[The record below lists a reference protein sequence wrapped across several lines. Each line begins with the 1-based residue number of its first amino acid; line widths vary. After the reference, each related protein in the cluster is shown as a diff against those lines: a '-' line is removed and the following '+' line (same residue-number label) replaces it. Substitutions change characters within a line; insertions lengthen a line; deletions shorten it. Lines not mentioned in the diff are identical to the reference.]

1 MDDSA
6 LETEREELLTQHRK
20 EKKELQSKIQSMKK
34 MKVDKKKKKE
44 IQESIAK
51 LEAEID
57 TRHAEELKRFTISE
71 PLGTS
76 TNSGTEPAAVEE
88 VNGLDNKPD
97 HQEEPR
103 SSKAQR
109 RREKKEQDDRERQAR
124 IKEEEAVVL
133 KNSPRI
139 IENNRINE
147 TLRQRN
153 MISFAVPADGD
164 CLYNAINH
172 QLSLLGIGEY
182 SVSDLRNL
190 AAEYI
195 ESNKETM
202 ICYMSHPDTGDML
215 DSAGFTKYC
224 QQLRSTKVWGGEIE
238 IKALSSSLKC
248 PIEIIQANG
257 PSTVHGQLEDASRK
271 LILTYHRH
279 MYRLG
284 EHYNSTKPVP
294 VVEEKHDESE

>member
-1 MDDSA
+1 MSDTVPES
-6 LETEREELLTQHRK
+6 EREDMLAQHRK

-44 IQESIAK
+44 IQDQIASM
-51 LEAEID
+51 EAEMEE
-57 TRHAEELKRFTISE
+57 RHAEELKRLTISSAE
-71 PLGTS
+71 SPEDNG
-76 TNSGTEPAAVEE
+76 AAAE
-88 VNGLDNKPD
+88 VAENGSQSQADQQDEQRL
-97 HQEEPR
+97 
-103 SSKAQR
+103 SKAQR
-109 RREKKEQDDRERQAR
+109 RREKKEQEDRERAAR
-124 IKEEEAVVL
+124 IKEEEAVL
-133 KNSPRI
+133 QKSSPRV

-147 TLRQRN
+147 ILRKRE

-172 QLSLLGIGEY
+172 QLELHGIGSY
-182 SVSDLRNL
+182 SVADLRSL
-190 AAEYI
+190 AADYI
-195 ESNKETM
+195 EENKDSL

-215 DSAGFTKYC
+215 DSAGFDKYC
-224 QQLRSTKVWGGEIE
+224 HQVRSTKAWGGEIE

-248 PIEIIQANG
+248 PIEIVQATG
-257 PSTVHGQLEDASRK
+257 PSTIHGQNEDNAKK

-294 VVEEKHDESE
+294 PPTEED

>member
-1 MDDSA
+1 MSDTVPES
-6 LETEREELLTQHRK
+6 EREEMLAQHRK

-44 IQESIAK
+44 IQDQIASM
-51 LEAEID
+51 EAEMEE
-57 TRHAEELKRFTISE
+57 RHAEELKRLTISSAE
-71 PLGTS
+71 TPEE
-76 TNSGTEPAAVEE
+76 SGAAVEVE
-88 VNGLDNKPD
+88 ENGSEPQPGQ
-97 HQEEPR
+97 QEEQR
-103 SSKAQR
+103 LSKAQR
-109 RREKKEQDDRERQAR
+109 RREKKEQEDRERAAR
-124 IKEEEAVVL
+124 IKEEEAVL
-133 KNSPRI
+133 QKSSPRV

-147 TLRQRN
+147 ILRKRE

-172 QLSLLGIGEY
+172 QLELHGIGSY
-182 SVSDLRNL
+182 SVADLRNL
-190 AAEYI
+190 AADYI
-195 ESNKETM
+195 EENKDNL

-215 DSAGFTKYC
+215 DSAGFDKYC
-224 QQLRSTKVWGGEIE
+224 HQVRSTKAWGGEIE

-248 PIEIIQANG
+248 PIEIVQATG
-257 PSTVHGQLEDASRK
+257 PSTIHGQNEDNAKK

-294 VVEEKHDESE
+294 PPTEEDEGVE